1 VHHVTLRVTRLSLQ
15 IKTLTVMLNI
25 DGIAPYLLE
34 RGLIE
39 SAPIIDGTITIKSAA
54 RRNRNVKVELSADV
68 GFFIKQPDPAGRR
81 CHETV
86 DHEGL
91 FHEFCRQQPALA
103 EVTKFL
109 PRLAH
114 FDASQTILVFEL
126 ITDGRPLS
134 TFGEITTEAVIE
146 VHACHSLGRAL
157 ALIHGAFAAAEQPVN
172 CQLDW
177 LPRDLP
183 GVLSIHRPAPGLLR
197 DLTRSESELLRVL
210 QSENGISVCLD
221 RLCLDWRATT
231 VIHGDVRFDN
241 VLVRPA
247 GPETG
252 AFREIWITDWEM
264 VQFGDPAWD
273 LAGALQSLL
282 ICWVYSMPL
291 SDERTAEEMVSHAQI
306 PAAHIRRAARA
317 LWSGYQA
324 GAELTF
330 AEAEG
335 LLLRAVTYSAARL
348 IQSALE
354 SLQGLQYF
362 AGPAVLLLQLSENIL
377 ADPERA
383 QMQLYGIPSGC
394 T

>member
-1 VHHVTLRVTRLSLQ
+1 VHDVTLQDTRLSLQ
-15 IKTLTVMLNI
+15 IKARTVMLKI
-25 DGIAPYLLE
+25 DGVAPYLLE

-39 SAPIIDGTITIKSAA
+39 STPIIDGTLTIQSAA
-54 RRNRNVKVELSADV
+54 RRNRNVKVELSTDV
-68 GFFIKQPDPAGRR
+68 GFFIKQPDPAERR
-81 CHETV
+81 CHQTV
-86 DHEGL
+86 AREGL
-91 FHEFCRQQPALA
+91 IHEFCRQQPALA
-103 EVTKFL
+103 EVAKFL

-126 ITDGRPLS
+126 ITDARPLS
-134 TFGEITTEAVIE
+134 SLGEIATEAVIE
-146 VHACHSLGRAL
+146 VHACRSLGRAL
-157 ALIHGAFAAAEQPVN
+157 GLIHGAFAAAEQPIN

-183 GVLSIHRPAPGLLR
+183 WVFSIHRPAPALLR
-197 DLTRSESELLRVL
+197 DLTRAESDLLRVL
-210 QSENGISVCLD
+210 QGENAIGVYLD

-247 GPETG
+247 GSETG
-252 AFREIWITDWEM
+252 AFRELWITDWEM
-264 VQFGDPAWD
+264 AQFGDPAWD

-282 ICWVYSMPL
+282 ICWVFSMPL
-291 SDERTAEEMVSHAQI
+291 SDERTAEEMVSHARI
-306 PAAHIRRAARA
+306 PAAQIRRAARA
-317 LWSGYQA
+317 LWSGYEA
-324 GAELTF
+324 GAGLTP

-335 LLLRAVTYSAARL
+335 LLPRAVTYSAARL
-348 IQSALE
+348 IQSAFE
-354 SLQGLQYF
+354 SLQGLQYL
-362 AGPAVLLLQLSENIL
+362 AGPAVILLQLSENIL